1 MKVVRHDA
9 VVAALDIVPISGVAK
24 DSEKHAVVVIIEKDL
39 HPTVASRD
47 HVTQKVLVLTTL
59 WSRHAF
65 VYTRSDPFRNIKEN
79 GAFFTTCSSSTRFSR
94 DSCPRTRRTFCRR
107 PQRDQSGV
115 RVGSEWGQSRVRVG
129 SDPSPRARLLRRLN
143 RGIDRCNKPGA
154 SYRV

>member
-9 VVAALDIVPISGVAK
+9 VIAALDIVPISGVAK

-115 RVGSEWGQSRVRVG
+115 RVGSEWGQT
-129 SDPSPRARLLRRLN
+129 PPHE
-143 RGIDRCNKPGA
+143 RGCSAALQRD
-154 SYRV
+154 